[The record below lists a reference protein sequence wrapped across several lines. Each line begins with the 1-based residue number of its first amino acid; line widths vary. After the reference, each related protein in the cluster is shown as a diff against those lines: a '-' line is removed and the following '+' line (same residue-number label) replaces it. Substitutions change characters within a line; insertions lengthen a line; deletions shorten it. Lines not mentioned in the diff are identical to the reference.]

1 MVLTIMTEDL
11 QRMKMAVLE
20 GDEKEALK
28 LVKEF
33 IKRLEQQAQAGM
45 KSHLG

>member
-1 MVLTIMTEDL
+1 MVLTLTPEEF
-11 QRMKMAVLE
+11 QRLKIAVLE
-20 GDEKEALK
+20 EDGKEALK

>member
-1 MVLTIMTEDL
+1 MVLTLTPEEF

-20 GDEKEALK
+20 GDGKEALK